1 LTTTDPPRLLKDIQ
15 SQPESLAGLL
25 TYQLGR
31 GHEALV
37 EAARTLA
44 QARRVVITGMGASMF
59 ASIPFEHRLC
69 SAGIDTTIV
78 ESGELLHYP
87 RPLSRETVAVVV
99 SRSGESVEIAKLLPW
114 LRDRCTTVGVTNDP
128 ESSLARGVNHAIS
141 IHSLLDEMVAIQSYT
156 GTLFVLELLA
166 ACVAGELSSVAHQ
179 ARATL
184 DRLRSFIQEEVERL
198 TSWDEFLASRSPIHL
213 LARGPS
219 SASAFE
225 GALLFN
231 ETAKAPAVG
240 MTAASFRHG
249 PVELVD
255 GKFAAVIFAPVAPTR
270 TLNLALAKDLV
281 RFGGRVRVIGP
292 RHADFAALDSCE
304 IPEVP
309 ESLVQ
314 VFEVI
319 PVQLAALRLAQR
331 RGLAVGRFRY
341 APQVA
346 RDEASFGPLR
356 EAGATGNPTRK

>member
-1 LTTTDPPRLLKDIQ
+1 MTNSDTPRLLRDIQ

-31 GHEALV
+31 GREALV
-37 EAARTLA
+37 EAARILG

-69 SAGIDTTIV
+69 AAGIDATIV

-87 RPLSRETVAVVV
+87 RPFGRDTVAVVV
-99 SRSGESVEIAKLLPW
+99 SRSGESVEIARLLPW
-114 LRDRCTTVGVTNDP
+114 LRERCTTIGVTNDP
-128 ESSLARGVNHAIS
+128 ESSLAHGVNRAIIVS
-141 IHSLLDEMVAIQSYT
+141 SLPDEMVAIQSYT
-156 GTLFVLELLA
+156 GTLVVLELLA
-166 ACVAGELSSVAHQ
+166 AFVAGELSSVAHE
-179 ARATL
+179 AEASL
-184 DRLRSFIQEEVERL
+184 DRLRRFIQEEVERL
-198 TSWDEFLASRSPIHL
+198 TSWDDFVASRSPIHL

-240 MTAASFRHG
+240 VTVASFRHG

-255 GKFAAVIFAPVAPTR
+255 QNFAGLVFAPATPTQ

-292 RHADFAALDSCE
+292 RHADFADFDWCE
-304 IPEVP
+304 TPDVP
-309 ESLVQ
+309 QVLVP

-319 PVQLAALRLAQR
+319 PVQLAALRLAQL
-331 RGLAVGRFRY
+331 RGLIVGQFRY

-346 RDEASFGPLR
+346 RDEATFAPD
-356 EAGATGNPTRK
+356 A